1 MTEAAQPIQSIV
13 GLSLSGIGRALNM
26 GIFSF
31 GPDVTWIDSTTRE
44 TRIDS
49 KYAIHVQ
56 CPFRLTRNGHTL
68 VGSDDMRIPG
78 NALSRATNHQLDEQ
92 EVTAFD
98 VIVDRITEGT
108 RFSPLVVQGVNV
120 ALGGDLC
127 LELSDQVTI
136 EAFPMAAGPIEA

>member
-78 NALSRATNHQLDEQ
+78 NADRKSTRLNSSHLVISYAVFCLKKKKYYISSRLY
-92 EVTAFD
+92 VK
-98 VIVDRITEGT
+98 
-108 RFSPLVVQGVNV
+108 L
-120 ALGGDLC
+120 
-127 LELSDQVTI
+127 
-136 EAFPMAAGPIEA
+136 